1 MIIREKYLNEIRQFY
16 DSDIIKVITGI
27 RRCGKSVILE
37 TIKDEISKKTDNII
51 YLNLEKT
58 SDFDMVSTKESLIK
72 YVQTKRKYG
81 LCYVFLDEVQ
91 NIDDWQ
97 IAIKDLRL
105 SKCSIFVT
113 GSNSKLLSNEIL
125 TTLSG
130 RFVSFRI
137 RPFVFKEIVEFEN
150 QKGKIPS
157 LNDYLIWGG
166 FPGRFDYD
174 NEDAAKKD
182 LSEIEATIVVN
193 DLIARYKIKKE
204 SVFKRIVHFVLKSNA
219 RIISAQSICKY
230 FKSESIDIS
239 INTVIKF
246 LDYLKQAYIIDEIPV
261 YSTKAK
267 RELSYYGKFYN
278 ADVCFNSLNAID
290 NKFDLEHNLE
300 NIIYN
305 ELIYMGYDVRVYNN
319 ENQEID
325 FRATKN
331 RKTYY
336 IQVSYSVANDITYKR
351 EFGAFEKLKTN
362 DKKILIS
369 NDPVNFSTSTV
380 QHIKLDEFLMMD
392 ELPN

>member
-58 SDFDMVSTKESLIK
+58 SDFDMISTKESLIK
-72 YVQTKRKYG
+72 YVQTKRKDG

-174 NEDAAKKD
+174 NEDAAKKY

>member
-1 MIIREKYLNEIRQFY
+1 M
-16 DSDIIKVITGI
+16 
-27 RRCGKSVILE
+27 
-37 TIKDEISKKTDNII
+37 
-51 YLNLEKT
+51 
-58 SDFDMVSTKESLIK
+58 
-72 YVQTKRKYG
+72 
-81 LCYVFLDEVQ
+81 
-91 NIDDWQ
+91 
-97 IAIKDLRL
+97 
-105 SKCSIFVT
+105 T

-174 NEDAAKKD
+174 NEDATKKY

-204 SVFKRIVHFVLKSNA
+204 SVFKRIIHFVLKSNA

-331 RKTYY
+331 GKTYY